1 MRAGRGRWLV
11 VAGVLFGL
19 AAWLM
24 MSGQGQEEAPPRPR
38 VEFPRRL
45 RDPEV
50 QRLERRRT
58 YIAPVAASEAP
69 ATPEPVRPRDPV
81 LAALPRGKGKSAVVI
96 EANALRHSPLGEMV
110 LECLMR
116 RGSAQLE
123 KFKQDTGVDPLQDL
137 DRMVITDDGIILSGN
152 FGDPR
157 LKKLLT
163 GESQATYDYGKGGRL
178 FEPSE
183 EKTLADGTKRRR
195 DASPIGMWNDQ
206 ILVLGDT
213 TSDVKDVLDRVEGR
227 GSEESP
233 VLSEQQTYGEMY
245 GVLSVAQLQQLLPP
259 DQQELARR
267 LAEVAEN
274 VELHVDA
281 SRDFAMTARVRGMD
295 ANKLTDLGKS
305 LGGALSLA
313 RMRAQAEGDT
323 KLAQLLDFAKVRPDG
338 DSFNLEMAVP
348 LEVIKNQLAICRE
361 QQDKDAPPPARA
373 AP

>member
-38 VEFPRRL
+38 VEFPRHL
-45 RDPEV
+45 RGPEV
-50 QRLERRRT
+50 QRMERRRT
-58 YIAPVAASEAP
+58 YTAPVVATVAP
-69 ATPEPVRPRDPV
+69 TAPEPARPRDPV

-163 GESQATYDYGKGGRL
+163 GESQANYDYGKGGRL
-178 FEPSE
+178 FEPSGE
-183 EKTLADGTKRRR
+183 RTLADGTKRRR
-195 DASPIGMWNDQ
+195 EAPPIGMWNDQ
-206 ILVLGDT
+206 LLVLGDT

-227 GSEESP
+227 GPEESP
-233 VLSEQQTYGEMY
+233 VLSEGQTYGEMY

-281 SRDFAMTARVRGMD
+281 SADFAMTARVQGMNT
-295 ANKLTDLGKS
+295 NKLTDLGKS
-305 LGGALSLA
+305 VGGALSLA
-313 RMRAQAEGDT
+313 RMQAQAEGDT

-338 DSFNLEMAVP
+338 DSFHLEMAVP
-348 LEVIKNQLAICRE
+348 LEVIKNQLTFCRE
-361 QQDKDAPPPARA
+361 QQDKDVTPPPAR
-373 AP
+373 